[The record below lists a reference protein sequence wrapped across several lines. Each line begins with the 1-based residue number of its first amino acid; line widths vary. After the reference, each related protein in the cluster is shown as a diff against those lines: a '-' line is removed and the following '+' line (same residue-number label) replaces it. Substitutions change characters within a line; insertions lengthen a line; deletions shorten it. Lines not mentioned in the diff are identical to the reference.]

1 VCALSIVADARQRP
15 DAPYVPTP
23 QNVVE
28 AMLDLAG
35 VSAADIVYDLGSG
48 DGRIP
53 ITAAAKYGARGV
65 GIEIDMFHLRDAL
78 DNAAKAGVNDRVR
91 FVHGDLFEAN
101 ISEATVVMFF
111 LLPHLN
117 ERLLP
122 KLRSELRPGTR
133 VVSHAFDF
141 GDRWPPDQRRD
152 VNGLQIYLWTIRP

>member
-1 VCALSIVADARQRP
+1 
-15 DAPYVPTP
+15 
-23 QNVVE
+23 
-28 AMLDLAG
+28 
-35 VSAADIVYDLGSG
+35 
-48 DGRIP
+48 
-53 ITAAAKYGARGV
+53 
-65 GIEIDMFHLRDAL
+65 
-78 DNAAKAGVNDRVR
+78 
-91 FVHGDLFEAN
+91 
-101 ISEATVVMFF
+101 MFF